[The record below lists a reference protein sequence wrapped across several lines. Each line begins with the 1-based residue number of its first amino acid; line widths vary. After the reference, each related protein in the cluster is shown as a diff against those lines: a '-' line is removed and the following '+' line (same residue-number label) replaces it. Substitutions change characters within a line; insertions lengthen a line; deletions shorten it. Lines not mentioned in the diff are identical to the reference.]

1 MPRTQSRRKSPA
13 PFMRRAWISS
23 CSIPSSAT
31 SKPSSPKSR
40 QPTIRE
46 EPMSNIFRVA
56 RKELASF
63 FSSLAAF
70 IFIGVFLAVCL
81 FTFFWV
87 SRFFARNIADIRPL
101 FEWMPVLLI
110 FLVSGLTMR
119 MWSEERRAGTLEFLM
134 TSPAKPIHLVLG
146 KFLACL
152 ALVAIALALTLPL
165 PIVVSAIG
173 PLDWGPVIGG
183 Y

>member
-1 MPRTQSRRKSPA
+1 MH
-13 PFMRRAWISS
+13 
-23 CSIPSSAT
+23 
-31 SKPSSPKSR
+31 
-40 QPTIRE
+40 
-46 EPMSNIFRVA
+46 NVLRVA

-110 FLVSGLTMR
+110 FLTFSRYIIRGMAFSGLK
-119 MWSEERRAGTLEFLM
+119 E
-134 TSPAKPIHLVLG
+134 
-146 KFLACL
+146 
-152 ALVAIALALTLPL
+152 
-165 PIVVSAIG
+165 
-173 PLDWGPVIGG
+173 
-183 Y
+183 